1 MRVARYREASEK
13 APTQIGAH
21 EATLIRPEAPLNASP
36 RSLPAQCGDV
46 EAAPIEGFKHQ
57 AVEDIKNGGLNFTA
71 VYKKGYGD
79 E

>member
-13 APTQIGAH
+13 APTQIGAP
-21 EATLIRPEAPLNASP
+21 EATLIRPEALLNASP
-36 RSLPAQCGDV
+36 RSLTAQSGDLESV
-46 EAAPIEGFKHQ
+46 PFEGFKHQ
-57 AVEDIKNGGLNFTA
+57 SVEDIEDNGLSFTA